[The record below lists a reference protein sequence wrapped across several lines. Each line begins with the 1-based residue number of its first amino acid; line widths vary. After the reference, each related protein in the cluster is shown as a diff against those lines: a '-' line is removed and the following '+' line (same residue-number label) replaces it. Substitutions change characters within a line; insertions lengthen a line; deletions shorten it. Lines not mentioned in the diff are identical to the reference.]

1 MVAKKDETIANLNV
15 WLGKKNKVE
24 AVVDKDIYLTIPK
37 RKKKI
42 VCVGSEIRIW
52 AEAHNGKIISK
63 AIPNEVK
70 KVFNKYLIKEK
81 DI

>member
-1 MVAKKDETIANLNV
+1 MKITNSTLKLQHI
-15 WLGKKNKVE
+15 
-24 AVVDKDIYLTIPK
+24 IK
-37 RKKKI
+37 RKNKI

-52 AEAHNGKIISK
+52 AEAHNGKITSK

>member
-1 MVAKKDETIANLNV
+1 MAVKST
-15 WLGKKNKVE
+15 KN
-24 AVVDKDIYLTIPK
+24 
-37 RKKKI
+37 KI

-81 DI
+81 GI